1 MANDPNIAKQRL
13 EVAALRAMARPV
25 YEASS
30 LETYYGGVAQQYTS
44 LTAKAQASIDKQ
56 TAAIDAVYEKNPF
69 VLQAAAKQALD
80 KKWAE
85 EDGARASRK
94 MNPFLGFAL
103 QNTTPETLAKRRA
116 KELADATMAG
126 LSRSVGMLYNADGT
140 RRSTNEIGKSKAHV
154 NNGMAWGDP
163 NNPDP
168 YNQVSRLS
176 RTMVESTWKTDV
188 ASYGQQAK
196 DAADSQQKE
205 QAVSRAYQDIRF
217 NQMKMEKMA
226 AAEDQLNT
234 YKGPS
239 AVEEPLTNKKRSTSN
254 GGQA

>member
-1 MANDPNIAKQRL
+1 MSIDPNIAKQRL

-30 LETYYGGVAQQYTS
+30 LETYYGGVAQQYTA
-44 LTAKAQASIDKQ
+44 LTTKAQGNIDKQ
-56 TAAIDAVYEKNPF
+56 TAAIDAIYEKNPF

-85 EDGARASRK
+85 EDRAPTSGR
-94 MNPFLGFAL
+94 MNAF
-103 QNTTPETLAKRRA
+103 QNNTPETIAKRRA

-205 QAVSRAYQDIRF
+205 QVVSRAYQDIRF

-234 YKGPS
+234 YNGPS